1 MGLTHKNTYTLA
13 GPVGV
18 WLTGSRT
25 AWKNGSL
32 CALGENQG
40 LQADLSSDE
49 FSRVYSSWEVELP
62 HRVSLGQSWV
72 GGDNSLRGHLT
83 LSWRQLSISI

>member
-32 CALGENQG
+32 SALGENWV
-40 LQADLSSDE
+40 LQADLYSGEFAPAGLFSALPDIPSS
-49 FSRVYSSWEVELP
+49 
-62 HRVSLGQSWV
+62 
-72 GGDNSLRGHLT
+72 
-83 LSWRQLSISI
+83 

>member
-25 AWKNGSL
+25 AWKNSSL
-32 CALGENQG
+32 SALGENQV
-40 LQADLSSDE
+40 LQADPYSDE
-49 FSRVYSSWEVELP
+49 FSRVYSYWEVG
-62 HRVSLGQSWV
+62 RAG
-72 GGDNSLRGHLT
+72 
-83 LSWRQLSISI
+83 